1 MPLGGKMLSSS
12 HLRTPKVD
20 LTKWGLVRSSRPNVV
35 VLGLA
40 DPKGRLDKMGT
51 HQSRCQLSEFNIPN
65 RDLLDLTLQDL
76 QPWDREEDRR
86 YAERLHT
93 LPRHAAFSHGTG
105 RRIVATRNV
114 STPCLAMLPSS
125 RGTGRRIIAMRNVS
139 TPCLATLTF
148 LLAAGQRK

>member
-1 MPLGGKMLSSS
+1 MLLSSDS
-12 HLRTPKVD
+12 PIPKVD
-20 LTKWGLVRSSRPNVV
+20 LTKWGLTNPDV
-35 VLGLA
+35 
-40 DPKGRLDKMGT
+40 K
-51 HQSRCQLSEFNIPN
+51 LSKFNIPN